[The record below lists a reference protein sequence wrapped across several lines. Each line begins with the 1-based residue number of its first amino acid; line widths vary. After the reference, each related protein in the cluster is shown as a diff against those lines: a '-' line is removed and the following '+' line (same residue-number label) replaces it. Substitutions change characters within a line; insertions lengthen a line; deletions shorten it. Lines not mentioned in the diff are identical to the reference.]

1 MKMFVHIP
9 RTGGTSLLSVF
20 RRWYG
25 DKLLT
30 VYIRNMECCVSGYD
44 IAYGH
49 FYIEGMEE
57 YLLFLREPYL
67 QQLSYYNYTAKYKK
81 MPSVDDFFINE
92 ESSMVKFLPP
102 MDSVGFVGIYER
114 YEDDVIR
121 LADRLGVRHIV
132 PTVTNTASY
141 KHVPSDMA
149 KETFIKNNEYIY
161 ELYNSYL

>member
-20 RRWYG
+20 KKWYG
-25 DKLLT
+25 RNLLT
-30 VYIRNMECCVSGYD
+30 VYSRDKEYRINEYA
-44 IAYGH
+44 IACGH
-49 FYIEGMEE
+49 FYIEDMDE

-67 QQLSYYNYTAKYKK
+67 QQVSYYNYTVKYQK
-81 MPSVDDFFINE
+81 MPSIDDFFINE
-92 ESSMVKFLPP
+92 ESSMVRFLPP
-102 MDSVGFVGIYER
+102 MDRVGFVGIYER
-114 YEDDVIR
+114 YEEDVIR
-121 LADRLGVRHIV
+121 LADRLGMKHVT

-141 KHVPSDMA
+141 NHYPSKLA